1 MKLLYLITED
11 WFFCSHFIE
20 RAVAARAAGYEVLV
34 VTRVV
39 EKSPQIVSA
48 GLKLIHLPLARRSLN
63 PFSAVWSILRLT
75 QIYWRERPDLVH
87 HIAMKPIFLGTLA
100 ARLVGIRRIV
110 NAPVGMGFVYT
121 SKRLLAR
128 FLRPLFWLLMHT
140 LLNPR
145 GSKVILENADDC
157 AALVKNRYVGEQDI
171 CLIRGA
177 GVDVDK
183 FKPDKRVHDEVVV
196 MLVARLL
203 WDKGVGEFV
212 EAARLLRINN
222 PQVRFVLVGS
232 PDSQNPANIPGE
244 RLQKWH
250 VQGDVELWGYQE
262 NMPEV
267 WAQAD
272 IACLPSYRE
281 GLPKSL
287 IEALAS
293 GLPCVTTDV
302 PGCREVVAPNVNG
315 LLVPAREVE
324 PLVRALQSLI
334 DSPALRDEMGRHGRH
349 RAVAEFSS
357 ARVMAETLSVYQS
370 MLEVAKFSRPIP

>member
-1 MKLLYLITED
+1 
-11 WFFCSHFIE
+11 
-20 RAVAARAAGYEVLV
+20 
-34 VTRVV
+34 
-39 EKSPQIVSA
+39 
-48 GLKLIHLPLARRSLN
+48 
-63 PFSAVWSILRLT
+63 
-75 QIYWRERPDLVH
+75 
-87 HIAMKPIFLGTLA
+87 
-100 ARLVGIRRIV
+100 
-110 NAPVGMGFVYT
+110 MGFVYT
-121 SKRLLAR
+121 SKGLLAKV
-128 FLRPLFWLLMHT
+128 LRPLFWFLMPT

-157 AALVKNRYVGEQDI
+157 AALVKNHYVREQDI

-177 GVDVDK
+177 GVDIDK
-183 FKPDKRVHDEVVV
+183 FKPAIRTHDGIIV

-212 EAARLLRINN
+212 DAARLLRINN
-222 PQVRFVLVGS
+222 PHVRFVLVGS
-232 PDSQNPANIPGE
+232 PDSQNPANILGE
-244 RLQKWH
+244 QLQRWH
-250 VQGDVELWGYQE
+250 AQGDVELWGYQE

-324 PLVRALQSLI
+324 PLVHALQSLI
-334 DSPALRDEMGRHGRH
+334 DNPTLREEMGRHGRR

-357 ARVMAETLSVYQS
+357 ARVITETLSVYQS
-370 MLEVAKFSRPIP
+370 MLEEANVSGPLR

>member
-1 MKLLYLITED
+1 
-11 WFFCSHFIE
+11 
-20 RAVAARAAGYEVLV
+20 
-34 VTRVV
+34 
-39 EKSPQIVSA
+39 
-48 GLKLIHLPLARRSLN
+48 
-63 PFSAVWSILRLT
+63 
-75 QIYWRERPDLVH
+75 
-87 HIAMKPIFLGTLA
+87 LA

-121 SKRLLAR
+121 SKGLLAR

-244 RLQKWH
+244 RLQEWH

-357 ARVMAETLSVYQS
+357 ARVMSETLSVYQS

>member
-1 MKLLYLITED
+1 MRLLYFITED

-39 EKSPQIVSA
+39 EKSPQIVGA
-48 GLKLIHLPLARRSLN
+48 GLQLIHLPLARRSLN
-63 PFSAVWSILRLT
+63 PFAAVWSMLRLAV
-75 QIYWRERPDLVH
+75 IYWRMRPDLVH

-121 SKRLLAR
+121 SKGLLAR
-128 FLRPLFWLLMHT
+128 VLRPLFWFLMHT
-140 LLNPR
+140 LLNPK

-157 AALVKNRYVGEQDI
+157 AALVNNRYVGERDI

-177 GVDVDK
+177 GVDIDK
-183 FKPDKRVHDEVVV
+183 FKPSKRPHEGIVV

-203 WDKGVGEFV
+203 WDKGVSEFV
-212 EAARLLRINN
+212 QAARLLRMKN

-232 PDSQNPANIPGE
+232 PDPQNPANIAAE
-244 RLQKWH
+244 QLQRWQA
-250 VQGDVELWGYQE
+250 QGDVELWGYRE

-267 WAQAD
+267 WAHAD

-334 DSPALRDEMGRHGRH
+334 DDPALRAEMGRHGRL

-357 ARVMAETLSVYQS
+357 ASVIAETLSVYQS
-370 MLEVAKFSRPIP
+370 MLEEAKVSGPVG

>member
-20 RAVAARAAGYEVLV
+20 RALAARAAGYDVLV

-48 GLKLIHLPLARRSLN
+48 GLRLIHVPLARRSLN
-63 PFSAVWSILRLT
+63 PFSAVWSLLRLI

-100 ARLVGIRRIV
+100 ARLVRIRRII

-121 SKRLLAR
+121 SKGLLAKV
-128 FLRPLFWLLMHT
+128 LRPLFWFLMHT

-157 AALVKNRYVGEQDI
+157 AALVKNHYVREQDI

-177 GVDVDK
+177 GVDIDK
-183 FKPDKRVHDEVVV
+183 FKPAIRTHNGIIV

-212 EAARLLRINN
+212 DAARLLRINN
-222 PQVRFVLVGS
+222 PHVRFVLVGS
-232 PDSQNPANIPGE
+232 PDSQNPANIPQDQLDTW
-244 RLQKWH
+244 RA
-250 VQGDVELWGYQE
+250 QGDVELWGYQE
-262 NMPEV
+262 NMPEI
-267 WAQAD
+267 WARAD

-287 IEALAS
+287 IEALAT

-302 PGCREVVAPNVNG
+302 PGCREVVAPGVNG
-315 LLVPAREVE
+315 LLVPARELG
-324 PLVRALQSLI
+324 PLVCALQSLI
-334 DSPALRDEMGRHGRH
+334 DNPALREEMGRNGRK

-357 ARVMAETLSVYQS
+357 DRVIKETLSVYEA
-370 MLEVAKFSRPIP
+370 MLKEIKLSGTGR